1 MSAAWQ
7 RRYRQDNPGVRAA
20 DAERKREARATRKA
34 ETVSRMLAMLN
45 SGELAAYGTEPYFL
59 YRFYDEDDTL
69 LYIGITNDPERR
81 LYQHTAQKPW
91 ADDIARTEYAVF
103 ANKTEATAA
112 EAALIKQ
119 LSPLH
124 NIVHNSVIKIPLT
137 ANENRQNG
145 QH

>member
-1 MSAAWQ
+1 
-7 RRYRQDNPGVRAA
+7 
-20 DAERKREARATRKA
+20 
-34 ETVSRMLAMLN
+34 MLAMLN

-103 ANKTEATAA
+103 ANKTEAAAA
-112 EAALIKQ
+112 EAALIKE

-124 NIVHNSVIKIPLT
+124 NIVHNSVTKIPLT
-137 ANENRQNG
+137 DDGMRC
-145 QH
+145 